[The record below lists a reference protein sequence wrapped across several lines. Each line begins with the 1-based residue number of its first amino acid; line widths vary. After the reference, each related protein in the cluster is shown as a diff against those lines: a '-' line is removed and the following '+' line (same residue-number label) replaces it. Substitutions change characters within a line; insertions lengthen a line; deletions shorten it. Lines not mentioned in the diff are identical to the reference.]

1 MTQFSRHESQ
11 CTHSPACDRKV
22 TPRGSVQSR
31 CSLFHRV
38 DVVRLHR
45 ARFLRSGHNCK
56 VERKE
61 KSRRLFETDLRIYER
76 RHRLPVTLSA
86 GRDLRPS
93 LSRGRTRGCRER
105 GGRNLAHYST
115 RVNIG
120 RTSGWSPL
128 PLNILALPSWH
139 SFARDA
145 LEKPS
150 KSRPR
155 ATRPTFYYRG
165 WPRRCAMHLSGA
177 FSASRT
183 YAAFLQF
190 TWPSVDIRCTYRVSI
205 PLEHVAPVKLQVWL
219 DNFGDRECV
228 RESTKPQL
236 YLCFS
241 LYHLLASFL
250 FFFFLSVFLFF
261 LLFLDVVAF

>member
-1 MTQFSRHESQ
+1 MIQFSRHESQ
-11 CTHSPACDRKV
+11 CTRILPACDRKV

-38 DVVRLHR
+38 DVVRLHQ

-61 KSRRLFETDLRIYER
+61 KSRRLFETDLRIYEQ

-86 GRDLRPS
+86 GRDLRP
-93 LSRGRTRGCRER
+93 LALFKRRTRGCREW
-105 GGRNLAHYST
+105 GGRNLAHYSA

-128 PLNILALPSWH
+128 PLNILALPYWH

-165 WPRRCAMHLSGA
+165 GLPRRCAMHLSGA

-183 YAAFLQF
+183 YAASLQF

-205 PLEHVAPVKLQVWL
+205 PLEHVAPVKSQV
-219 DNFGDRECV
+219 
-228 RESTKPQL
+228 
-236 YLCFS
+236 
-241 LYHLLASFL
+241 
-250 FFFFLSVFLFF
+250 
-261 LLFLDVVAF
+261 